1 MTTHRVIRP
10 AQALTGQ
17 ADLPADKSIAH
28 RSILFSAIS
37 EGTSR
42 IVGFP
47 DAADPQSSLA
57 CVRALGIQVDEDD
70 GALIVHGEGLHG
82 LRKPEGDLDCGNSGT
97 TMRLLTGILAGQPFN
112 TRLIGD
118 ASLSVRP
125 MRRIMDPLRT
135 MGADVSAED
144 GHAPLVISGRTSPL
158 SAITYRLPVASAQVK
173 SCVLLAGL
181 YAEGLTS
188 VVETETCRDHTER
201 MLGLHRDVDK
211 GACTISVQGGVGPK
225 ASEWHIPGDFSA
237 AAFLLVAAS
246 LIGGSRIHLPN
257 VGLNP
262 TRTGLLDI
270 LRSMGANIRIENT
283 REISGEPIGD
293 LTVESA
299 ELTGVRI
306 DGSIIPNL
314 IDEIPILAVA
324 GACAEGTTTIR
335 DAEELRHKE
344 SDRIR
349 AVVTGLRAMG
359 VDVEE
364 FDDGMAIHG
373 GKSLKGAEIATHH
386 DHRIAMAF
394 AIAGLLAEGET
405 RIQDADIADVS
416 FPGFYDTIERLGR
429 EASRERL

>member
-17 ADLPADKSIAH
+17 AELPADKSIAH

-135 MGADVSAED
+135 MGADMSAED
-144 GHAPLVISGRTSPL
+144 GHAPLVISGRASPL

-181 YAEGLTS
+181 YADS
-188 VVETETCRDHTER
+188 PRAR
-201 MLGLHRDVDK
+201 Y
-211 GACTISVQGGVGPK
+211 
-225 ASEWHIPGDFSA
+225 
-237 AAFLLVAAS
+237 
-246 LIGGSRIHLPN
+246 
-257 VGLNP
+257 
-262 TRTGLLDI
+262 
-270 LRSMGANIRIENT
+270 
-283 REISGEPIGD
+283 
-293 LTVESA
+293 
-299 ELTGVRI
+299 
-306 DGSIIPNL
+306 
-314 IDEIPILAVA
+314 
-324 GACAEGTTTIR
+324 
-335 DAEELRHKE
+335 
-344 SDRIR
+344 SD
-349 AVVTGLRAMG
+349 
-359 VDVEE
+359 
-364 FDDGMAIHG
+364 
-373 GKSLKGAEIATHH
+373 
-386 DHRIAMAF
+386 
-394 AIAGLLAEGET
+394 
-405 RIQDADIADVS
+405 
-416 FPGFYDTIERLGR
+416 
-429 EASRERL
+429 

>member
-1 MTTHRVIRP
+1 M
-10 AQALTGQ
+10 
-17 ADLPADKSIAH
+17 
-28 RSILFSAIS
+28 
-37 EGTSR
+37 
-42 IVGFP
+42 
-47 DAADPQSSLA
+47 
-57 CVRALGIQVDEDD
+57 
-70 GALIVHGEGLHG
+70 
-82 LRKPEGDLDCGNSGT
+82 
-97 TMRLLTGILAGQPFN
+97 
-112 TRLIGD
+112 
-118 ASLSVRP
+118 
-125 MRRIMDPLRT
+125 
-135 MGADVSAED
+135 
-144 GHAPLVISGRTSPL
+144 
-158 SAITYRLPVASAQVK
+158 
-173 SCVLLAGL
+173 
-181 YAEGLTS
+181 
-188 VVETETCRDHTER
+188 
-201 MLGLHRDVDK
+201 
-211 GACTISVQGGVGPK
+211 
-225 ASEWHIPGDFSA
+225 
-237 AAFLLVAAS
+237 VAAS
-246 LIGGSRIHLPN
+246 LIGRSRIHLPN

-283 REISGEPIGD
+283 REISGEPIGE